1 MESGAGA
8 LAAPRIGILIVAYNA
23 ASTLAGV
30 LDRIPQSFRSRIAE
44 VIVSDDSSADATYLV
59 GLGYKQVAPDLPL
72 TVIRN
77 EVNRGYGGNQ
87 KVGYRLAIEH
97 ELDIIVLLHGD
108 GQYAPEA
115 LPDIVAPLES
125 GEYDAVLGSRMM
137 TPGAARRGGMPLYKW
152 VGNRILTTM
161 QNAMLGM
168 DLTEFHS
175 GYRAYSVRALQEL
188 DFDQNSDG
196 FDFDTEIIIQLH
208 DRRMRIKE
216 VPIPTYYGDEIC
228 YVDGVRYAR
237 DVMAD
242 VLRYRMSLAGP
253 SVPLHAQEDDRKEYT
268 LKHSPQSSHGRIL
281 RWLRGKRSLRIL
293 DLGCSSGLL
302 SEEMEKLGHEV
313 TGVDLK
319 PFGDESRR
327 MHRFIAANLDEGIPL
342 EVGGG
347 YDAVIAADVL
357 EHVRRPDLILTQIS
371 EVLAPGG
378 LALVSIP
385 NFVHWYPRIRVAL
398 GRFDYD
404 DQGILDRGHVRF
416 FTRRSF
422 ENLARGAGLR
432 IHRVEPV
439 GVPIERLV
447 HNRPRWSGLVE
458 KVDRMAAGMMPNLFA
473 YQLLFELAP
482 DRPLEIKQRPA
493 EARSTS
499 PSVS

>member
-1 MESGAGA
+1 MNGATGGERRT
-8 LAAPRIGILIVAYNA
+8 PKIGILIVAYNA
-23 ASTLAGV
+23 ATTLAGV
-30 LDRIPQSFRSRIAE
+30 LDRIPEDFRRRITE
-44 VIVSDDSSADATYLV
+44 VIVSDDSSSDATYLV

-72 TVIRN
+72 TIVRN
-77 EVNRGYGGNQ
+77 EANLGYGGNQ

-97 ELDIIVLLHGD
+97 DLDIVVLLHGD

-125 GEYDAVLGSRMM
+125 GECDAVFGSRMM
-137 TPGAARRGGMPLYKW
+137 TPGAARKGGMPLYKW
-152 VGNRILTTM
+152 VGNRVLTTA

-168 DLTEFHS
+168 NLSEFHS
-175 GYRAYSVRALQEL
+175 GYRAYSVAALKEL

-196 FDFDTEIIIQLH
+196 FDFDTEIIIKLH

-237 DVMAD
+237 DVMSD

-253 SVPLHAQEDDRKEYT
+253 AVPVHHQEDEDHREYT
-268 LKHSPQSSHGRIL
+268 LKRSPLSSHGKIL
-281 RWLRGKRSLRIL
+281 HWLEGRRALRIL
-293 DLGCSSGLL
+293 DIGCSSGQL

-319 PFGDESRR
+319 PFGDEGRR
-327 MHRFIAANLDEGIPL
+327 MHRFVAANLDEGIPV
-342 EVGGG
+342 EVGTG

-357 EHVRRPDLILTQIS
+357 EHVRRPDLILAQLS

-385 NFVHWYPRIRVAL
+385 NFVHWYPRVRVAL

-422 ENLARGAGLR
+422 ASLARGAGLR

-439 GVPIERLV
+439 GVPMERLV
-447 HNRPRWSGLVE
+447 PGRPRWASRLE
-458 KVDRMAAGMMPNLFA
+458 RIDRVAASAMPNLFA

-482 DRPLEIKQRPA
+482 DRPLEIQQRRPD
-493 EARSTS
+493 EL
-499 PSVS
+499 PPDP